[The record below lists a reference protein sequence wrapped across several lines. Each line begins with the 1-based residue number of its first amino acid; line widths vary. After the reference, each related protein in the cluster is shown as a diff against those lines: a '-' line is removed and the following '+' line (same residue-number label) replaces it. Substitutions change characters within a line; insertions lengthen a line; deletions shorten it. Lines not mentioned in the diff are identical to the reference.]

1 MPPPQQTGEAMMDE
15 APAPAP
21 KATRKKM
28 EGSGRKPGSR
38 NKLTIERAAARDEVI
53 SKAMAEGTTPLAVM
67 MTVMLGG
74 KAAKGISERQYLA
87 AKDAAPYVHARMA
100 AIQHSGKIGI
110 EPSEMTDAEL
120 AALAA
125 GCGEGTAEA

>member
-1 MPPPQQTGEAMMDE
+1 MDE
-15 APAPAP
+15 ASAAPAV
-21 KATRKKM
+21 KAPRKKM

-38 NKLTIERAAARDEVI
+38 NKMTLERAAARDAVI
-53 SKAMAEGTTPLAVM
+53 GRAMAEGTTPLSVM

-74 KAAKGISERQYLA
+74 PAAKKVSERQYLA

-110 EPSEMTDAEL
+110 EPAEMTDAEL

>member
-1 MPPPQQTGEAMMDE
+1 MDE
-15 APAPAP
+15 APAPAG
-21 KATRKKM
+21 KAKAKKM

-38 NKLTIERAAARDEVI
+38 NKMTLERAAARDAVI
-53 SKAMAEGTTPLAVM
+53 GKAMAEGTTPLAVM

-74 KAAKGISERQYLA
+74 KAAEKVTERQYLA

-125 GCGEGTAEA
+125 GCGEGAAAS

>member
-1 MPPPQQTGEAMMDE
+1 MPPPQQAGEAMMDE

-38 NKLTIERAAARDEVI
+38 NKMTLERAAARDAFLG
-53 SKAMAEGTTPLAVM
+53 KTLAEGTTPLSVIL
-67 MTVMLGG
+67 TVMLGG
-74 KAAKGISERQYLA
+74 KAAEKVSERQYLA

-100 AIQHSGKIGI
+100 AIQHSGSIGS
-110 EPSEMTDAEL
+110 EPAEMTDAQL
-120 AALAA
+120 AAIAA
-125 GCGEGTAEA
+125 GSGAGTDEP